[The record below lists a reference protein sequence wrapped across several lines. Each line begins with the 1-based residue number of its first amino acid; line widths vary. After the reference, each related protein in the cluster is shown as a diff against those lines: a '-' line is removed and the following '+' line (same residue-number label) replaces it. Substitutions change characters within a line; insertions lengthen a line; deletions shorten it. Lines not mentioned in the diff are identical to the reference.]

1 MAFVVWNILDMLKAS
16 DEESLHTLL
25 STFSCNK
32 IIDGKKVNLNPDN
45 EHFIK
50 ENAIQ
55 FALEKKSITYIVG
68 DEDDGAF
75 LGYFSITHKSVN
87 IPASGLSNT
96 TIKRMKRFAE
106 LNEETNSFSV
116 SGYLIAQSGKN
127 YAIDNG
133 TRISGKELMELTQGE
148 LSDSQHRIGGR
159 Y

>member
-1 MAFVVWNILDMLKAS
+1 
-16 DEESLHTLL
+16 
-25 STFSCNK
+25 
-32 IIDGKKVNLNPDN
+32 
-45 EHFIK
+45 
-50 ENAIQ
+50 
-55 FALEKKSITYIVG
+55 
-68 DEDDGAF
+68 
-75 LGYFSITHKSVN
+75 
-87 IPASGLSNT
+87 
-96 TIKRMKRFAE
+96 MKRFAE

>member
-32 IIDGKKVNLNPDN
+32 IIDGKKVNLNPDI

-96 TIKRMKRFAE
+96 TIKRTKDGS
-106 LNEETNSFSV
+106 SFTKSNRTW
-116 SGYLIAQSGKN
+116 SK
-127 YAIDNG
+127 
-133 TRISGKELMELTQGE
+133 
-148 LSDSQHRIGGR
+148 
-159 Y
+159 